1 MVILWFVTRFFKE
14 SSEEEREHAE
24 KLMEYQVPLTLKLKY
39 SLIKISWFISF
50 ILGIFHYFV

>member
-1 MVILWFVTRFFKE
+1 
-14 SSEEEREHAE
+14 
-24 KLMEYQVPLTLKLKY
+24 MEYQVPLTLKLKY